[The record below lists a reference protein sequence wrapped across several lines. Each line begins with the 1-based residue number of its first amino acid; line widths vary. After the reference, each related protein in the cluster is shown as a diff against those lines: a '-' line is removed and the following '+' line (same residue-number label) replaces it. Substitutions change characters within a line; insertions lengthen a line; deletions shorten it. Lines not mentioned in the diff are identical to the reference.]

1 MEDNKV
7 KVKIYGQEYTISGE
21 RDEQTITEI
30 AAYVDTK
37 MREISRFFSSTV
49 PGSLAVLSAV
59 NIADELFDAREEAAK
74 IREEKAQLERD
85 AENYMKMWDE
95 AKKSFVQYK
104 DNAAKV
110 ADEKQK
116 SEEKYRD
123 LEAKCSEFENMF
135 FDLQMEN
142 LQLKNELEKYKRA
155 NEI

>member
-1 MEDNKV
+1 MADNKV

-21 RDEQTITEI
+21 RDEQTIIEI
-30 AAYVDTK
+30 AEYVDTK

-95 AKKSFVQYK
+95 AKKSFASYK
-104 DNAAKV
+104 EGASKA
-110 ADEKQK
+110 
-116 SEEKYRD
+116 SEDMKE
-123 LEAKCSEFENMF
+123 LEDKCRALEERCSEFESSY
-135 FDLQMEN
+135 FDVQMEN
-142 LQLKNELEKYKRA
+142 IRLKDQLEKIRKVY
-155 NEI
+155 E